1 MIEQKDQK
9 LSIQKAKCEEFEIQQ
24 NKLMDLFQNVPNE
37 QRNFLGLQENIETL
51 KQDYIN
57 EKERADNLAANMLD
71 IPTACDHS
79 KFDEEILKLK
89 ENNAKLKKA
98 IGVLYINTLTAR
110 SSTESWQTRVI
121 RGNRVKFR
129 V

>member
-1 MIEQKDQK
+1 
-9 LSIQKAKCEEFEIQQ
+9 
-24 NKLMDLFQNVPNE
+24 MDLFQNVPNE

-57 EKERADNLAANMLD
+57 EKERADNLATNVLD
-71 IPTACDHS
+71 IPPACDHS

-98 IGVLYINTLTAR
+98 IGVLV
-110 SSTESWQTRVI
+110 E
-121 RGNRVKFR
+121 
-129 V
+129 